1 MRVTKSELTIDF
13 EFDLGNISRGSF
25 AKIDPPLSL
34 LSRPK
39 VWIEAA
45 NLFSKTHYLTPDGE
59 AEVTIDW
66 KDTPASACVESA
78 LGFTMY
84 MRLLSVEQI
93 MKESKRNKL
102 RYGQPKLDCSVLL
115 RSSVDGEAPRNIAT
129 YVVEQFL
136 HDLFLYMNLAA
147 PGSCDLAGSKFRAKG
162 AEYDDEINLMSW
174 RLESCWNHS
183 LDNGWPKIVYV
194 PLKDVLNWKKSLG
207 IGCRQIANNRT
218 ERALFALLHVCKN
231 DRYDPPT
238 LLWLSHALEALFDT
252 PVTLIGTFL
261 QKRIIDFLEVP
272 VAKQKQVKRQCRD
285 FYDLR
290 SSFAHG
296 DLAIAHPFENEI
308 LDPSVQTYRP
318 TLGKSIDFATSVC
331 LSTLQK
337 LIVNRWQE
345 VTFTESY
352 EGVPLKT

>member
-1 MRVTKSELTIDF
+1 MKVTTPELTVDF
-13 EFDLGNISRGSF
+13 EFDLGNIGGGHF
-25 AKIDPPLSL
+25 AKIDPPLPL

-45 NLFSKTHYLTPDGE
+45 NLFSRTQYLTPDGE

-84 MRLLSVEQI
+84 MRLLPVEQI
-93 MKESKRNKL
+93 MKEIERNEL
-102 RYGQPKLDCSVLL
+102 RYGRSKLACSVLL
-115 RSSVDGEAPRNIAT
+115 RSSAALDGEGPRNIAG

-136 HDLFLYMNLAA
+136 YDLFLYMNLAA
-147 PGSCDLAGSKFRAKG
+147 PGSCDLAGSKFKAKD
-162 AEYDDEINLMSW
+162 AEYDNEINLMSW
-174 RLESCWNHS
+174 RLESCWNNS

-194 PLKDVLNWKKSLG
+194 PLKDVLDWKKSLG

-272 VAKQKQVKRQCRD
+272 NRQ
-285 FYDLR
+285 
-290 SSFAHG
+290 AETG
-296 DLAIAHPFENEI
+296 
-308 LDPSVQTYRP
+308 
-318 TLGKSIDFATSVC
+318 
-331 LSTLQK
+331 
-337 LIVNRWQE
+337 
-345 VTFTESY
+345 
-352 EGVPLKT
+352 